1 MSFMT
6 PRGTRGARMPAAMK
20 PLIKWVN
27 GLMEGRIAKSGKAFG
42 TMPALVL
49 ITIGRKSGIER
60 RTPLAYIPDGHGN
73 WLIIAAYAGA
83 ANNPAWY
90 HNIGAHPDRVSIEL
104 EGRTHQVI
112 AEELHGEERAK
123 AWTTI
128 TAASKRFADYQGKTD
143 RVLPV
148 IRLTAQGR
156 GPIDVG

>member
-6 PRGTRGARMPAAMK
+6 PRGTRGARMPSAMK
-20 PLIKWVN
+20 PLIKIVN
-27 GLMEGRIAKSGKAFG
+27 GLIAGRIGKTGKAFG

-49 ITIGRKSGIER
+49 ITTGRKSGVER

-104 EGRTHQVI
+104 EGRPHRVD
-112 AEELHGEERAK
+112 AEELHGPEREG
-123 AWTTI
+123 AWKTI
-128 TAASKRFADYQGKTD
+128 TDANKRFADYQDKTD

-148 IRLTAQGR
+148 IRLTATGER
-156 GPIDVG
+156 PTDVG

>member
-1 MSFMT
+1 
-6 PRGTRGARMPAAMK
+6 MPAAMK

-49 ITIGRKSGIER
+49 TTIGRKSGAER

-90 HNIGAHPDRVSIEL
+90 HNIGAHPDRLSIEL
-104 EGRTHQVI
+104 EGRTHRVN
-112 AEELHGEERAK
+112 AEELHGAEREL
-123 AWTTI
+123 AWKTI
-128 TAASKRFADYQGKTD
+128 TDADKRFADYQNKTD
-143 RVLPV
+143 RLLPV
-148 IRLTAQGR
+148 IRLTARGR
-156 GPIDVG
+156 GPADVG